1 MNRACHHARVVDS
14 RRARL
19 LSFHH
24 PPYLLHDAVLSV
36 VEVAVNVEWVEL
48 VADADRE
55 LVGEHIAGRSKRDL
69 CRRAAHLH
77 DPRRRVRLLCT
88 RRQHHAAHE
97 PSWTELDST
106 GLDWSSQTG
115 VLNTCFPMAVFTAH
129 ELTMSTNRPDFT
141 TANQVVTRC
150 PMNVSC
156 NWVDLL
162 QASWV
167 QCSCAVNEPQQFI
180 HLSSCHDKL
189 TARTIDYHC

>member
-129 ELTMSTNRPDFT
+129 ELTEHQPSWFHYSQSSRDSVSNER
-141 TANQVVTRC
+141 VVQLGRLVTG
-150 PMNVSC
+150 
-156 NWVDLL
+156 
-162 QASWV
+162 Q
-167 QCSCAVNEPQQFI
+167 
-180 HLSSCHDKL
+180 LSSVFMCCERASTVYTSVKL
-189 TARTIDYHC
+189 SW